1 MIIIAKSKSEERF
14 TKTWDGRLSRIMR
27 DFSFSEEQR
36 KIFINEQKLRFKNT
50 DLSDDEKYRHAYNA
64 FKPMLQSKLNNAHVI
79 EERKEKVK
87 LLHDYKKSRQKIFV
101 AS

>member
-1 MIIIAKSKSEERF
+1 MVIIAKSKSEERF
-14 TKTWDGRLSRIMR
+14 SKTWDGRLNQIMR
-27 DFSFSEEQR
+27 DFSFSQEQR
-36 KIFINEQKLRFKNT
+36 TEFILKQELRFKNT

-79 EERKEKVK
+79 AKRKEKVK
-87 LLHDYKKSRQKIFV
+87 ILHDYKKSQQNMFV